1 MEILWVALGG
11 RGKLLVERE
20 RSSEC
25 EGSSASSLVGGKG
38 KVEEIFSAAD
48 ADTATAAAAVC
59 DMQKLRF
66 SPPRSQSSSSSCSL
80 FPPLLSGEDFLRI

>member
-1 MEILWVALGG
+1 MALGG

-48 ADTATAAAAVC
+48 ADTATAAVC